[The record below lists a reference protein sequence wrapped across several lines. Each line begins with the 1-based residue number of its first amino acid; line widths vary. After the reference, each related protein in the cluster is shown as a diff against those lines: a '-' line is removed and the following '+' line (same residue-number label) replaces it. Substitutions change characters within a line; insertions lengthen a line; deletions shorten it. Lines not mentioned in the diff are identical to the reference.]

1 MFPTASAA
9 VILLFSAA
17 NKTPGAA
24 PNRPGT
30 AVRVYGDD
38 SSECGV
44 TASAVPYCSM
54 AHAQLCFHGH
64 RNAVK
69 FFVTVPGECFGYTAL
84 FKMICYLTSRTEP
97 VVLLWTGRALPPPG
111 TTDSGSD
118 DPPSESSDTAS
129 ADPKTFLVMS
139 GGEGYIDFRLGEC
152 VTPRPATSS
161 PGERSAV
168 PTWQP
173 PDSSSSSSGDEGGE
187 LDGLSE
193 PTAGQQPAPATDERS
208 HLIVWQVSTS
218 HD

>member
-1 MFPTASAA
+1 MFPTASVSA
-9 VILLFSAA
+9 IHLFSAG
-17 NKTPGAA
+17 NKTPGGA

-38 SSECGV
+38 SSECGA

-69 FFVTVPGECFGYTAL
+69 FFVTVPGECFVFTAQNDLL
-84 FKMICYLTSRTEP
+84 FIEP
-97 VVLLWTGRALPPPG
+97 AKLNLLSLLWAGRALPPPG

-118 DPPSESSDTAS
+118 DPPSESSDTAT

-152 VTPRPATSS
+152 VTPRLAASS
-161 PGERSAV
+161 PEKRSAV
-168 PTWQP
+168 STWQP
-173 PDSSSSSSGDEGGE
+173 HDSSSSSSGDEGGE

-208 HLIVWQVSTS
+208 HLIVWQVATS